1 MSMSPLA
8 EAAMMAEK
16 KRHPLRG
23 VAAKRS
29 TADTKWQQA
38 MPWNQD
44 GKMQLFLC
52 QSVLDQLSDEK
63 KAEYARKHG
72 K

>member
-8 EAAMMAEK
+8 EMAMTAEK
-16 KRHPLRG
+16 NRHPLKG

-29 TADTKWQQA
+29 TEDTKWQQA
-38 MPWNQD
+38 MPWNQG
-44 GKMQLFLC
+44 GKMQVFLC
-52 QSVLDQLSDEK
+52 QSVLDQLSDERR
-63 KAEYARKHG
+63 AQYARKHG